1 MAKEKYV
8 VDWYECICTRYIYME
23 GCDMSPFSCWGSGEA
38 PVKGKYDT
46 ISAALNAVMS
56 VNCFTE
62 DALWSITNDADFGG
76 DERITFHCSLLVDV
90 NNEEASEYQIREW
103 KEGRQ
108 NLWCCD
114 ISVSLKV
121 VMERELTAKE
131 IPVEY
136 TR

>member
-8 VDWYECICTRYIYME
+8 VDWYECISTRDMYME
-23 GCDMSPFSCWGSGEA
+23 GCDMSPSSRWGSGEL

-56 VNCFTE
+56 VNYFTE
-62 DALWSITNDADFGG
+62 DDSWCITNDADFGG
-76 DERITFHCSLLVDV
+76 DERITFHYSLLVDV
-90 NNEEASEYQIREW
+90 NNEEASEYQIAEW
-103 KEGRQ
+103 KKGRQ
-108 NLWCCD
+108 NLWLCD
-114 ISVSLKV
+114 ISVRLKV
-121 VMERELTAKE
+121 VTEREVTAKE

>member
-8 VDWYECICTRYIYME
+8 VDWYECISTRDIYTE
-23 GCDMSPFSCWGSGEA
+23 GCDTSPSSCWGSGEL

-62 DALWSITNDADFGG
+62 NDSWIVTNDADFGG
-76 DERITFHCSLLVDV
+76 DERITFYYNLLVDV
-90 NNEEASEYQIREW
+90 NNMEASEYQIAEW
-103 KEGRQ
+103 KKGRQ
-108 NLWCCD
+108 NLWLCD
-114 ISVSLKV
+114 ISVRLKV
-121 VMERELTAKE
+121 VTEREVTSKE

>member
-8 VDWYECICTRYIYME
+8 VDWYECTSTRDIYME
-23 GCDMSPFSCWGSGEA
+23 GCGMSPSSRWGSDEL

-56 VNCFTE
+56 VNYFTE
-62 DALWSITNDADFGG
+62 NDSWSITNDADFGG
-76 DERITFHCSLLVDV
+76 DERITFYYTLLVDV
-90 NNEEASEYQIREW
+90 NNEEASEYQIAEW
-103 KEGRQ
+103 KKGRQ

-114 ISVSLKV
+114 ISVRLKV
-121 VMERELTAKE
+121 VTEREVTAKE